1 MVYSI
6 PEANP
11 TPLGEKFVA
20 DNSQAQARW
29 PVGEA
34 TPDLVLKPFA
44 PEETYKTKAYNALK
58 RAIINMD
65 IYSSSEPAWIDERQ
79 LSERLGVS
87 RTPVREAIAM
97 LEQQGFVKSVPR
109 RGIMVVKKTKREI
122 VEMIQVWAALE
133 GMAARLVTLCAN
145 DAEIARLRTLFKE
158 FNEAHKPE
166 DHLSEYSA
174 ANIRFHQTMIELTGS
189 ALLVEMTENLLLHV
203 RGIRHITSG
212 RDRAKRSIEDH
223 AKIIEAIEKRDTEHA
238 EKLAREH
245 TLGLA
250 AYVEEHSD
258 GIFE

>member
-1 MVYSI
+1 M
-6 PEANP
+6 
-11 TPLGEKFVA
+11 A

-29 PVGEA
+29 PVGESP
-34 TPDLVLKPFA
+34 TQDLVLKPFA

-109 RGIMVVKKTKREI
+109 RGIMVVKKTKREVI
-122 VEMIQVWAALE
+122 EMIQVWAALE
-133 GMAARLVTLCAN
+133 GMAARLVTQRAT
-145 DAEIARLRTLFKE
+145 DAEIARLRALFKE
-158 FNEAHKPE
+158 FNESHKPE

-189 ALLVEMTENLLLHV
+189 ALLAEMTENLLLHV
-203 RGIRHITSG
+203 RGIRQITIG
-212 RDRAKRSIEDH
+212 RDDRAKRSIQDH
-223 AKIIEAIEKRDTEHA
+223 LKIIEALENRDTELA
-238 EKLAREH
+238 EKLARDH

-250 AYVEEHSD
+250 TYVEAHSE
-258 GIFE
+258 GIFD